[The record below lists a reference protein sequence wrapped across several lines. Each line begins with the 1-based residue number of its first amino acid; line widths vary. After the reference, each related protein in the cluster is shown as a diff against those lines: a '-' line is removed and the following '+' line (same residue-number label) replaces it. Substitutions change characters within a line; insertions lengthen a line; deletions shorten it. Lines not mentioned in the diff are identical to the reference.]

1 MAFKRKFSKR
11 KFSKKSKRP
20 VKRARKS
27 MSTKKFAAAVKRATL
42 KVAEPKYT
50 SWAHTKVDIKHN
62 TPVGF
67 LINASNEMPP
77 QGVGDNQRV
86 GDQINCVGFRCKMLF
101 GQFADR
107 ENVTW
112 QVRIVSVPR
121 GTSYAYGTW
130 FDNVSGNCMLDDI
143 NTDLVKVLK
152 TYTYKYILAPD
163 SNNTEEF
170 TFIKK
175 IWIPYKKLLK
185 FQANGGTQ
193 VNDPVDMYLLICAY
207 DAYGTLV
214 SDNVG
219 YIQLQTQM
227 MFKDP

>member
-1 MAFKRKFSKR
+1 MAWKKRV
-11 KFSKKSKRP
+11 SKKGSKKGFKKGKKV
-20 VKRARKS
+20 VKRGV
-27 MSTKKFAAAVKRATL
+27 TNKKLMALVKRATL

-50 SWAHTKVDIKHN
+50 SWAHSKADIKHN
-62 TPVGF
+62 TPGGF
-67 LINASNEMPP
+67 LMNASNEMPV

-193 VNDPVDMYLLICAY
+193 VDDPVDMYLLICAY